1 MVHLCETGGRPA
13 GFQLPTDLAGLRF
26 ESIHVTTTLRST
38 AAIGGNEDQV
48 LIDERIAMKAARAAV
63 KPRVIR
69 PDFFSCVLIQRIE
82 LAGAGSD
89 EEQLSTDRGL
99 GEDSA
104 AGFNLP

>member
-1 MVHLCETGGRPA
+1 
-13 GFQLPTDLAGLRF
+13 
-26 ESIHVTTTLRST
+26 
-38 AAIGGNEDQV
+38 
-48 LIDERIAMKAARAAV
+48 MKAARAAV

-82 LAGAGSD
+82 LAGAGPD

-104 AGFNLP
+104 AGFNLPENLSLKRIRLRKSQAGNRQHGEPQQLHFFPPSPCTSNFTTASIAPSTLFAGRL

>member
-1 MVHLCETGGRPA
+1 
-13 GFQLPTDLAGLRF
+13 
-26 ESIHVTTTLRST
+26 
-38 AAIGGNEDQV
+38 
-48 LIDERIAMKAARAAV
+48 MKAARAAI

-104 AGFNLP
+104 AGFSLPENLPFARTRLRKGQAGNR

>member
-1 MVHLCETGGRPA
+1 
-13 GFQLPTDLAGLRF
+13 
-26 ESIHVTTTLRST
+26 
-38 AAIGGNEDQV
+38 
-48 LIDERIAMKAARAAV
+48 MKAARAAV

-69 PDFFSCVLIQRIE
+69 PDFFSSVLIQRIE

>member
-1 MVHLCETGGRPA
+1 ME
-13 GFQLPTDLAGLRF
+13 
-26 ESIHVTTTLRST
+26 
-38 AAIGGNEDQV
+38 
-48 LIDERIAMKAARAAV
+48 AARAAV

-82 LAGAGSD
+82 LACAGSD